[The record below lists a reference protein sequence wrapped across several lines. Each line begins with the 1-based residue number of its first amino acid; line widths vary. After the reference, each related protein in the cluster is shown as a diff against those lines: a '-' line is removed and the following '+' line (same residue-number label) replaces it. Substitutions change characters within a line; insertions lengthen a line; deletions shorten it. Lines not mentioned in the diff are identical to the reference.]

1 MKAFSLG
8 DLPRYFREKA
18 EELRED
24 FAAGGR
30 ARAVEWCAEQVEKA
44 LKEGTLEELTLDEAA
59 AESGYSRSHLRRL
72 LRDGA
77 LLNVGTE
84 RDPRIARGSLPRKP
98 GHQGPSWA
106 RRSVP

>member
-1 MKAFSLG
+1 MKALSLG

-59 AESGYSRSHLRRL
+59 AESGYSRNLS
-72 LRDGA
+72 
-77 LLNVGTE
+77 TTM
-84 RDPRIARGSLPRKP
+84 
-98 GHQGPSWA
+98 GHSTGLIREQCPVW
-106 RRSVP
+106 